1 MRIGIPKEIKNNE
14 NRVGLL
20 PYAVAQLVGDGHTVY
35 VEKNAATGIGV
46 TDQQY
51 EEVGAF
57 ILNTPEEIFNSSDMI
72 IKVKEPQPSEIALF
86 KPHHIVYTYLHLAA
100 DKVLTEA
107 LMKTGATFIA
117 YETITGKNNS
127 LPLLRPMSEVAGKV
141 AVQVGANY
149 LQKNNGG
156 KGILLGGATGVLPGK
171 VVIIG
176 AGVSGQSAL
185 KVAVGLGA
193 DVTVLDIDID
203 KLSYLDDIYG
213 TQIKTL
219 YSTKANIENSII
231 DADLVIGCILLPGA
245 KAPKLITEEMI
256 KKMEKGSVLVDVAI
270 DQGGCFE
277 TSKPTTHE
285 NPVYLVHGILHY
297 CVANIPGA
305 SPLTSTYAL
314 NNATLKYA
322 RELASLGVVESCKK
336 HSNLLA
342 GLSIFNGKLVDK
354 TVAKD
359 LDLEFLEYVDFE
371 S

>member
-35 VEKNAATGIGV
+35 VEKNAAAGIGV

-127 LPLLRPMSEVAGKV
+127 LPLLKPMSEVAGKV

-297 CVANIPGA
+297 CVTNIPGA

-336 HSNLLA
+336 HTNLLA

>member
-20 PYAVAQLVGDGHTVY
+20 PYAVAQLVSDGHTVY
-35 VEKNAATGIGV
+35 VEKNAAAGIGIN
-46 TDQQY
+46 DQQY
-51 EEVGAF
+51 EEVGAV
-57 ILNTPEEIFNSSDMI
+57 ILSTPEDIFNHSDLI

-100 DKVLTEA
+100 DKALTEA
-107 LMKTGATFIA
+107 LIKTEATFIA

-127 LPLLRPMSEVAGKV
+127 LPLLKPMSEVAGKV
-141 AVQVGANY
+141 AVQIGANY

-156 KGILLGGATGVLPGK
+156 KGILLGGAAGVLPGK
-171 VVIIG
+171 VIIIG

-185 KVAVGLGA
+185 KIAVGLGA
-193 DVTVLDIDID
+193 DVTIIDIDVD

-213 TQIKTL
+213 TRIKTL
-219 YSTKANIENSII
+219 YSTKENIENSII
-231 DADLVIGCILLPGA
+231 DADLVIGCVLLPGA
-245 KAPKLITEEMI
+245 KTPKLVTEEMI
-256 KKMEKGSVLVDVAI
+256 KKMEKGSVLIDVAI

-285 NPVYLVHGILHY
+285 NPTYLVHGVLHY
-297 CVANIPGA
+297 CVTNIPGV

-314 NNATLKYA
+314 NNATFKYA
-322 RELASLGVVESCKK
+322 RELASLGVVVSCKK
-336 HSNLLA
+336 HANLLA

-359 LDLEFLEYVDFE
+359 LDLEFLECVDFK